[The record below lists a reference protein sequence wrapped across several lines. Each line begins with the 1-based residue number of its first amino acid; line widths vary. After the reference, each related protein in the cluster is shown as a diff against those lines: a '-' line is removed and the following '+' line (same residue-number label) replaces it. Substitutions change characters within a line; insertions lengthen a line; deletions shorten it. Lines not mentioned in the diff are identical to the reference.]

1 MFPDSTKVTTSNNS
15 QGRSQKQ
22 GDIKFSSEK
31 YVGEG
36 YLLPT
41 VKMSAMLFSELKLVT
56 DILFMQQPTEKPL
69 KVYLFMILTDGKST
83 RRHVFPELI
92 TSRMELILVP

>member
-1 MFPDSTKVTTSNNS
+1 MAE
-15 QGRSQKQ
+15 
-22 GDIKFSSEK
+22 IKNISSEK
-31 YVGEG
+31 YDGG

-41 VKMSAMLFSELKLVT
+41 VKMLAMLFSELKLVT
-56 DILFMQQPTEKPL
+56 DNLFYFMQQPTEKPL

-92 TSRMELILVP
+92 TSRMEFILVP

>member
-1 MFPDSTKVTTSNNS
+1 MFPGSTKVTTSNNS

-56 DILFMQQPTEKPL
+56 DILFYAAANCKATENL
-69 KVYLFMILTDGKST
+69 FVYDTNSWEED
-83 RRHVFPELI
+83 
-92 TSRMELILVP
+92 

>member
-1 MFPDSTKVTTSNNS
+1 MAE
-15 QGRSQKQ
+15 
-22 GDIKFSSEK
+22 IKNISSEK
-31 YVGEG
+31 YDGEG

-56 DILFMQQPTEKPL
+56 DNLFYFMQQPKEKPL

>member
-1 MFPDSTKVTTSNNS
+1 MAE
-15 QGRSQKQ
+15 
-22 GDIKFSSEK
+22 IKNISSEK
-31 YVGEG
+31 YDGG

-41 VKMSAMLFSELKLVT
+41 VKMLAMLFSELKLVT
-56 DILFMQQPTEKPL
+56 DNLFYFMQQPTEKSL

>member
-1 MFPDSTKVTTSNNS
+1 MAE
-15 QGRSQKQ
+15 
-22 GDIKFSSEK
+22 IKNISSEK
-31 YVGEG
+31 YDGEG

-41 VKMSAMLFSELKLVT
+41 VKMLAMLFSELKLVT
-56 DILFMQQPTEKPL
+56 DNLFYFMQQPTEKPL

>member
-1 MFPDSTKVTTSNNS
+1 MAE
-15 QGRSQKQ
+15 
-22 GDIKFSSEK
+22 IKNISSEK
-31 YVGEG
+31 YDGEG
-36 YLLPT
+36 YLLST
-41 VKMSAMLFSELKLVT
+41 VKMLAMLFSELKLVT
-56 DILFMQQPTEKPL
+56 DNLLFYFMQQPKEKPP

>member
-1 MFPDSTKVTTSNNS
+1 MAE
-15 QGRSQKQ
+15 
-22 GDIKFSSEK
+22 IKNISSEK
-31 YVGEG
+31 YDGEG

-56 DILFMQQPTEKPL
+56 DNLFYFMQQPTEKPL

-92 TSRMELILVP
+92 TSRMEFILVP

>member
-1 MFPDSTKVTTSNNS
+1 MAE
-15 QGRSQKQ
+15 
-22 GDIKFSSEK
+22 IKNISSEK
-31 YVGEG
+31 YDGEG

-41 VKMSAMLFSELKLVT
+41 VKMLAMLFSELKLVT
-56 DILFMQQPTEKPL
+56 DNLFYFMQQPTEKPL

-92 TSRMELILVP
+92 TSRMEFILVP